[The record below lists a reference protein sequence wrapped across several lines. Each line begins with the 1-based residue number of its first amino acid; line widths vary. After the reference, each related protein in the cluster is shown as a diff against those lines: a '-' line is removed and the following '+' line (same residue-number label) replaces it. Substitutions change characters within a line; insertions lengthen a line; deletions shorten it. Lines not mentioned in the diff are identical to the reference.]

1 MQQADKKQ
9 TYDINIFNFDS
20 LTPASFNSGHCSSAG
35 LGLDAPTRPRKAA
48 TDSARL
54 SGGNQHAAAG
64 CRYKVSDF
72 QLPDFQLLAK
82 VTNTNLTQ
90 FQAGIK

>member
-1 MQQADKKQ
+1 M
-9 TYDINIFNFDS
+9 ISNIFNFDN
-20 LTPASFNSGHCSSAG
+20 LTPASFNSGHHCSSAG
-35 LGLDAPTRPRKAA
+35 LGLDAPTQPRKAA

-72 QLPDFQLLAK
+72 QLSDFQLLAFK
-82 VTNTNLTQ
+82 SQTPISHSFKLGSS
-90 FQAGIK
+90 GIK

>member
-9 TYDINIFNFDS
+9 TSNTFNFDS

-64 CRYKVSDF
+64 CRHKVSDF
-72 QLPDFQLLAK
+72 QLPDF
-82 VTNTNLTQ
+82 
-90 FQAGIK
+90 